1 MIIPLSNIVHN
12 ENVNYTKYNGQIS
25 DKSANN
31 MPNGLLR
38 VSEIQNGKNL
48 RNFTGNRDNIKQ
60 IYNSKL
66 SPSAGSLTENFL
78 KARSLSGPI
87 YMHNEAITKYESI
100 SIAPLKPK
108 QMKKT
113 LNMIL

>member
-38 VSEIQNGKNL
+38 VSEIPGIF
-48 RNFTGNRDNIKQ
+48 RVWEVGWEG
-60 IYNSKL
+60 
-66 SPSAGSLTENFL
+66 AGGGGWEV
-78 KARSLSGPI
+78 RGGWG
-87 YMHNEAITKYESI
+87 EVGGGWGDGGE
-100 SIAPLKPK
+100 
-108 QMKKT
+108 
-113 LNMIL
+113 